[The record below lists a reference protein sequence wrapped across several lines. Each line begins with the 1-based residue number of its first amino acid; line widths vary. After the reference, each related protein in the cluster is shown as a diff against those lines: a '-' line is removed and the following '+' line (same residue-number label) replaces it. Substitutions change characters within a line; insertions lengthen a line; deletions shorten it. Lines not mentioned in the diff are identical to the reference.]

1 MLSLVAG
8 VIIASG
14 SLVFT
19 TVAFPSYFAD
29 LQAAQT
35 EMLKA
40 QGLSDDQ
47 IRTQVAAAAAMQTPV
62 MNALS
67 GFIGTVVTGVIVA
80 AIAGAVWRK
89 K

>member
-1 MLSLVAG
+1 
-8 VIIASG
+8 
-14 SLVFT
+14 
-19 TVAFPSYFAD
+19 
-29 LQAAQT
+29 
-35 EMLKA
+35 MLKA
-40 QGLSDDQ
+40 QGLSEDQ

-80 AIAGAVWRK
+80 ALAGAVWRK

>member
-1 MLSLVAG
+1 MTTVIRAAAPAAGRAAGAG
-8 VIIASG
+8 VESN
-14 SLVFT
+14 
-19 TVAFPSYFAD
+19 YFAD

-40 QGLSDDQ
+40 QGLSEDQ

-80 AIAGAVWRK
+80 ALAGAVWRK